1 MAPSQALTNEILR
14 QAVYYH
20 LDNLSP
26 HNALFFAERLCA
38 QDKDKQTEA
47 TFLHA
52 LCHLRLGDDRSA
64 YEVSKASGYRGTH
77 LGCSFVFAQACL
89 RMELW
94 KEGITALEKSRVL
107 WASKN
112 NMGKHAAGLRA
123 PHPDSAA
130 CSCLLGKL
138 HRGYDDKDRAIACFE
153 DALKANPLMWDAF
166 TSLCD
171 MGVTVRVPNI
181 FKLNDNLVRN
191 FDQMLNGPVVDSK
204 EPSLNT
210 LEPLH
215 VPKKLSRAV
224 VHDPVDPF
232 EPHRLTALPDIPSF
246 SNLQAPDTDAN
257 EFMSKIVAAR
267 SRLGPVVPPSVNQG
281 DMETPT
287 GHRSNVDTHQARV
300 PTNPEPPQAPLRRNR
315 AHAADA
321 GSEAPPRGG
330 YKLMTKR
337 REKVQ
342 EAEAPSDAAA
352 SLLRPTVSTDR
363 KRTVSGQPVHSRP
376 MHGEEAPQ
384 RRSARLNMFKQSGPK
399 TNTSTSTIGPSNGRE
414 LKRARAPISR
424 LVRPNPNPAVGRVV
438 SGNRRGTE
446 DTNMD
451 VEHAEG
457 PAKEPLAVQR
467 VPQKPSEP
475 EPKSEEALK
484 IILDLLRR
492 FAYGY
497 QQLCQFQCQESLQS
511 FSSLPR
517 AHQDTAWVLA
527 QMGRAQYEQAAYPEA
542 ERLFRRLRIIS
553 PTRLQDMEVY
563 STILWHLKRETD
575 LSFLAH
581 ELVDSAWLAPESW
594 CALGNAWS
602 LAKDHEQA
610 LKCFKRA
617 TQLDPKFAY
626 AYTLQGH
633 EHMANEEYD
642 KALTAFRQSISADRR
657 HYNAYYGIGMVY
669 EKLGNYDKAF
679 THFHSAHIIHPM
691 NAVLICCI
699 GTVLEKQKHVLQA
712 LQYFNKATELAPRAA
727 QARFRKARALLGV
740 GNLPAAQKELLV
752 LRDLAPN
759 NALVHFLLGKLYKA
773 QNDKSQAVRHFTQA
787 LSLDP
792 KVSSNPIPKVQRE
805 TGADHIPGKPADQG
819 GDRKP
824 RGGRWPR
831 RFNDSMMRCGP
842 VLAAWLGF
850 LWLCLIWP
858 PHHEFPGHQRR
869 PSGLKGGQP

>member
-1 MAPSQALTNEILR
+1 MAPSPTGTNEILR

-26 HNALFFAERLCA
+26 NNALFFAERLCA
-38 QDKDKQTEA
+38 QDKEKQTEA

-107 WASKN
+107 WTSKN
-112 NMGKHAAGLRA
+112 TMGKHAAGLRV
-123 PHPDSAA
+123 PHPDAAA
-130 CSCLLGKL
+130 CSCLLGRL
-138 HRGYDDKDRAIACFE
+138 YRGYDDKDRAIACFE

-181 FKLNDNLVRN
+181 FKLNDTLVKN
-191 FDQMLNGPVVDSK
+191 FDQMPNFSAIDPK
-204 EPSLNT
+204 EPPSNT

-215 VPKKLSRAV
+215 VPKKSSRV
-224 VHDPVDPF
+224 VSHDVADPF
-232 EPHRLTALPDIPSF
+232 EPQRSTAFQDIPSF

-267 SRLGPVVPPSVNQG
+267 SRLGPVAAPSVNQG

-287 GHRSNVDTHQARV
+287 NHRSNADTHPPRV
-300 PTNPEPPQAPLRRNR
+300 STNLDPPQAPLRRNR
-315 AHAADA
+315 PHAADT
-321 GSEAPPRGG
+321 GPEAQPRGG
-330 YKLMTKR
+330 YKLMSKR
-337 REKVQ
+337 RDRAQ
-342 EAEAPSDAAA
+342 ETEAPSDTAA
-352 SLLRPTVSTDR
+352 SLLKPTITADR

-399 TNTSTSTIGPSNGRE
+399 TNSGASTIGPSNGRE

-451 VEHAEG
+451 VDQAEG
-457 PAKEPLAVQR
+457 PAAKEPLAAQR
-467 VPQKPSEP
+467 LPQKPSDP
-475 EPKSEEALK
+475 EPRSEEALK
-484 IILDLLRR
+484 FVLDLLRR

-497 QQLCQFQCQESLQS
+497 QQLSQFKCQESLQS
-511 FSSLPR
+511 YSSLPR

-527 QMGRAQYEQAAYPEA
+527 QMGRAQYEQASYPEA
-542 ERLFRRLRIIS
+542 ERYFRRLRIIS

-669 EKLGNYDKAF
+669 EKLGNYDKAY
-679 THFHSAHIIHPM
+679 THFHSAHVIHPT

-712 LQYFNKATELAPRAA
+712 LQFFNKATELAPKAA
-727 QARFRKARALLGV
+727 VARFRKARALLAV
-740 GNLPAAQKELLV
+740 GNLAAAQKELLV
-752 LRDLAPN
+752 LKDLAPDD
-759 NALVHFLLGKLYKA
+759 ARVHFFLGKLYKA

-792 KVSSNPIPKVQRE
+792 KASQQIKEAIESLE
-805 TGADHIPGKPADQG
+805 EDDGLD
-819 GDRKP
+819 
-824 RGGRWPR
+824 
-831 RFNDSMMRCGP
+831 DSM
-842 VLAAWLGF
+842 
-850 LWLCLIWP
+850 I
-858 PHHEFPGHQRR
+858 Q
-869 PSGLKGGQP
+869 